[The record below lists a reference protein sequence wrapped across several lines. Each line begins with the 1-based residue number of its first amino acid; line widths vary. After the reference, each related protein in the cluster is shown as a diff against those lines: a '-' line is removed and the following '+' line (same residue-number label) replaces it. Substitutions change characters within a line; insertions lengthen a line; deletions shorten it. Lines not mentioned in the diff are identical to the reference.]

1 MVSNEE
7 ITNLISAFMR
17 LPGAGPKSGPRM
29 VYYLLNRPDE
39 EVYQFADLI
48 REAKRKIKYCKY
60 CCTITDHEVCPVCA
74 DPARDHTT
82 IMVVE
87 NPRNLETFERTGKYH
102 GVYHVLNGLVCPAK
116 GITPEDIRLK
126 ELIVRLMN
134 EDIKEVII
142 SLNYNQ
148 DSEATAEYIAKLIK
162 PAGIRVTRI
171 VSGIPTGAELE
182 NMDDLT
188 LGNALLNRKEY
199 EV

>member
-48 REAKRKIKYCKY
+48 REAKKKIKYCKY
-60 CCTITDHEVCPVCA
+60 CCTITDQEVCPVCA
-74 DPARDHTT
+74 DLTRDHST

-87 NPRNLETFERTGKYH
+87 NPRNLETFERTGKYR
-102 GVYHVLNGLVCPAK
+102 GVYHVLNGLVCLAK

-126 ELIVRLMN
+126 ELIVRLIN
-134 EDIKEVII
+134 EDVKEVII
-142 SLNYNQ
+142 SLNYNP

-171 VSGIPTGAELE
+171 LSGIPTGAELE
-182 NMDDLT
+182 NMDDFT
-188 LGNALLNRKEY
+188 LSNALLNRKEY
-199 EV
+199 QV